1 MTPDHER
8 DAGDVVTRLS
18 DLIRGQS
25 SQEAVSPDVK
35 SFTYSKEPT
44 GIPIPPSTL
53 SSSAPETDWHHR
65 ACQELQGIKR
75 AVQTQQPWRLD
86 ELIPIA
92 SGVVGSLGTNDKL
105 IQAVLQRNA
114 EEYLISNAVN
124 VAILSVK
131 IAGSLGY
138 EPAKL
143 QEVAL
148 AGLLHDLGMFVL
160 PDSLVYKTGALTDAE
175 LQDMREHPQ
184 HGARLFQEFEEA
196 YPRVGRVI
204 LQEHER
210 QDGSGYPNRLTGD
223 RIDEMALVIGLADV
237 FDALMSPRP
246 YRHGMSP
253 HQAIRALLVNGKA
266 IFPHH
271 LLKSLIDQLS
281 IYPLGTTV
289 RLNTGEIGVVFQ
301 LNRQYPLRP
310 ILQVSQET
318 VSGHLPISK
327 TVDMRSET
335 SLHIVEVVPI
345 G

>member
-8 DAGDVVTRLS
+8 EAGGAVTRLS

-25 SQEAVSPDVK
+25 SQEAVIHDLK
-35 SFTYSKEPT
+35 SSLQFKEPT
-44 GIPIPPSTL
+44 GVPFSP
-53 SSSAPETDWHHR
+53 SAPETDWHHR
-65 ACQELQGIKR
+65 ASQELQRIKR
-75 AVQTQQPWRLD
+75 AVQSQQPWELD
-86 ELIPIA
+86 ELARVA
-92 SGVVGSLGTNDKL
+92 SGVVGSLGASDKL
-105 IQAVLQRNA
+105 VQAVLQRDA
-114 EEYLISNAVN
+114 GDYLVSNAVN

-131 IAGSLGY
+131 IAGGLGY

-160 PDSLVYKTGALTDAE
+160 PDSLVYKTGALTKGE
-175 LQDMREHPQ
+175 LQEMREHPQ
-184 HGARLFQEFEEA
+184 HGARLFQEVGEA
-196 YPRVGRVI
+196 YPRVGWVI

-210 QDGSGYPNRLTGD
+210 LDGSGYPNRLAGD
-223 RIDEMALVIGLADV
+223 RIDEMAFVIGLADM
-237 FDALMSPRP
+237 FEALISPRP
-246 YRHGMSP
+246 YRRGMSS
-253 HQAIRALLVNGKA
+253 HLAIRAVLVNGKA
-266 IFPHH
+266 VFPHH

-289 RLNTGEIGVVFQ
+289 RLNTGEIGVVYQ

-310 ILQVSQET
+310 ILQVTQEPQ
-318 VSGHLPISK
+318 SGHMSIAR
-327 TVDMRSET
+327 TVDMRAET

>member
-1 MTPDHER
+1 
-8 DAGDVVTRLS
+8 VTRLS

-25 SQEAVSPDVK
+25 SQEAVSPDEK
-35 SFTYSKEPT
+35 CSTHSKKPT
-44 GIPIPPSTL
+44 GVPVPPVTL
-53 SSSAPETDWHHR
+53 SPSAPETDWHQS

-86 ELIPIA
+86 ELVRIA
-92 SGVVGSLGTNDKL
+92 SGVVEALGANDKL
-105 IQAVLQRNA
+105 VQAVLQRDA
-114 EEYLISNAVN
+114 GDYLVSNAVN
-124 VAILSVK
+124 VAIVSVK
-131 IAGSLGY
+131 IAGALGY

-143 QEVAL
+143 KEVAL

-160 PDSLVYKTGALTDAE
+160 PDSLVYKPGGLTEAE

-184 HGARLFQEFEEA
+184 HGARLFKEVGVA

-223 RIDEMALVIGLADV
+223 QIDEMAFVIGLADV

-246 YRHGMSP
+246 YRRGMSP
-253 HQAIRALLVNGKA
+253 HQAIRSMLVNGKT

-289 RLNTGEIGVVFQ
+289 RLNTGEIGIVFQ
-301 LNRQYPLRP
+301 LNRHYPLRP
-310 ILQVSQET
+310 ILQVSQDG
-318 VSGHLPISK
+318 VSGHVPRSK
-327 TVDMRSET
+327 TVDMRAET